1 MQIHDGMLLGFLTCH
16 VWHACRAEQLEVKL
30 HGTQVVRDDLQRK
43 LAASQAELAAQQ
55 EAMVSGWE

>member
-1 MQIHDGMLLGFLTCH
+1 MLLGLLTCRI
-16 VWHACRAEQLEVKL
+16 WHACRAEQLEVKL

-55 EAMVSGWE
+55 EAMVSVWE